1 MKKKETII
9 SQFESSFGKW
19 VIKFRWGIICF
30 TILFVCIA
38 AYGIRFITFNND
50 TRVFFSDKNP
60 QLQALETLEN
70 TYNKITNVL
79 FVIAPRDG
87 DVFTRETLEAVE
99 NLTKESW
106 QIPFSSRVNSITNFQ
121 HIEANGDDIIIEDLI
136 QNAQNFSDYDIEI
149 VRNIALKEPEL
160 VNSLISPTGHVTGVS
175 VNIILPGESI
185 AEVTEVAFASRKLV
199 QEISEKYPQIKIH
212 LTGSVI
218 IDNAFGEVSQRDMS
232 SLVPLMFVILIF
244 IVGLALRS
252 FVGTLSSFVVIL
264 ISMVVG
270 LGFAGWTGIEITSAS
285 VNAPLIILTLAVA
298 DSVHILATLFQHL
311 RQGKSKKEAI
321 VESLRINFQP
331 VFLTS
336 ITTAIGFLTMNFSDA
351 PPFRDLGNIVCMG
364 VLAAFVFSVTFLPA
378 FLAVLPIRITRG
390 YNSSKSVF
398 DRLSEWV
405 IQSGKPIFRG
415 TLISI
420 TILSIGIA
428 QIEFNDDFI
437 KYFSP
442 GMEIRKANDF
452 TEENLSGGDVIE
464 YSLESG
470 EPGGINR
477 PDYLAMVDSF
487 SHWYGQQ
494 SKVVHVSALPNTI
507 KRLHKSMH
515 GDDHTYYVIPDQRD
529 LTAQYLLLYEMSLPY
544 GLDLDDQINVDKSST
559 RMLVSLKNTD
569 ARELR
574 ELDKKARI
582 WLKENAPE
590 NMFTYGSG
598 LSIIWAHISKR
609 NINSMMGASFG
620 ALVLISVLLM
630 FALRSFKHGLLS
642 LVPNLLP
649 PLMAFGAWGLFV
661 GQVGLGLSI
670 VVAMTLGIVVD
681 DTVHFMSKYLR
692 ARREHKMD
700 PVNAVRYSFNTVG
713 TAMWVT
719 TVALM
724 TGFIILTFSGYR
736 MNSDMGLLS
745 ALTIFLAFGL
755 DILLLPVLLLKF
767 DHKSEIISIDKN
779 TKAMKNVKLI
789 PTRHYLKNTGMF
801 LIILFVFIPTF
812 LNGQNA
818 ENKGLEIAREADLR
832 DVGFGD
838 HVTNMV
844 MVLRNKN
851 GKESIRQIRVKTL
864 EVVGDGDKSLV
875 IFDNPRD
882 VKGTAFLNYTH
893 KVGDDDQW
901 LYLPALKRVK
911 RISSQNKSGAF
922 MGSEFAY
929 EDFASQEVEK
939 YTYKWIRDEI
949 YENMDCYIVERY
961 PVDQA
966 NSGYTRQVTWI
977 DKNEYRTW
985 KIDFYDRKNSLL
997 KTLTVNGFNNYQGKY
1012 WRAEKMNMVNHQNN
1026 KSTKLNFSE
1035 YQFGIGLNANDFNTN
1050 SLARVK

>member
-9 SQFESSFGKW
+9 GQFESSFGRW
-19 VIKFRWGIICF
+19 VIKFRWWIICI

-38 AYGIRFITFNND
+38 TYGIRYITFNND

-60 QLQALETLEN
+60 QLQAFESLEN

-79 FVIAPRDG
+79 FVIAPKDG
-87 DVFTRETLEAVE
+87 DVFSRETLAAVE
-99 NLTKESW
+99 DLTKDSW
-106 QIPFSSRVNSITNFQ
+106 HIPFSSRVNSITNFQ
-121 HIEANGDDIIIEDLI
+121 HIEANGDDILIEDLV
-136 QNAQNFSDYDIEI
+136 QNAHNFSDDDIEI
-149 VRNIALKEPEL
+149 VKEVALKEPEL
-160 VNSLISPTGHVTGVS
+160 VNNLISPSGHVTGVS
-175 VNIILPGESI
+175 VNIMLPGESMTEVS
-185 AEVTEVAFASRKLV
+185 EVTSSSRQLIR
-199 QEISEKYPQIKIH
+199 EFNEKYPQIELY

-218 IDNAFGEVSQRDMS
+218 IDNAFGEVSQKDMS

-252 FVGTLSSFVVIL
+252 FVGIISTFVIIL
-264 ISMVVG
+264 ISMFVG
-270 LGFAGWTGIEITSAS
+270 LGFAGWNGMEITSAS

-298 DSVHILATLFQHL
+298 DSVHILATLFHHL
-311 RQGKSKKEAI
+311 RQGKSKREAI
-321 VESLRINFQP
+321 IESLRINFQP

-364 VLAAFVFSVTFLPA
+364 VLAALVFSLTFLPA
-378 FLAVLPIRITRG
+378 FLAVLPIRITSR
-390 YNSSKSVF
+390 NNLSKSVF
-398 DRLSEWV
+398 DKLSEWV
-405 IQSGKPIFRG
+405 IQWRKPIFGG

-420 TILSIGIA
+420 AILSIGIA
-428 QIEFNDDFI
+428 KIEFNDDFI

-442 GMEIRKANDF
+442 GMEIRVANDF
-452 TEENLSGGDVIE
+452 TEEYLSGGDVIE

-477 PDYLAMVDSF
+477 PEYLAVVDSF
-487 SHWYGQQ
+487 SNWYRQQ
-494 SKVVHVSALPNTI
+494 SKVVHVNALPNTI
-507 KRLHKSMH
+507 KRLNKSMH
-515 GDDHTYYVIPDQRD
+515 GDDHAYYAIPQQRD
-529 LTAQYLLLYEMSLPY
+529 LAAQYLLLYEMSLPY
-544 GLDLDDQINVDKSST
+544 GLDLNDQINVDKSST
-559 RMLVSLKNTD
+559 RMLVSLKNAN

-574 ELDKKARI
+574 EMDEKARI
-582 WLKENAPE
+582 WLKENAPV

-620 ALVLISVLLM
+620 ALIIISILLM
-630 FALRSFKHGLLS
+630 FALKSFRHGLLS
-642 LVPNLLP
+642 LAPNLLP
-649 PLMAFGAWGLFV
+649 PLMAFGVWGLFV

-692 ARREHKMD
+692 ARREYNME
-700 PVNAVRYSFNTVG
+700 PINAVRFAFNTVG

-724 TGFIILTFSGYR
+724 AGFMVLTFSGYR
-736 MNSDMGLLS
+736 MNSDMGLVS

-755 DILLLPVLLLKF
+755 DILLLPALLLIF
-767 DHKSEIISIDKN
+767 DVKSKIN

-789 PTRHYLKNTGMF
+789 PVRQYLKNSGTF
-801 LIILFVFIPTF
+801 LILLFALIPICS
-812 LNGQNA
+812 NGQSA
-818 ENKGLEIAREADLR
+818 ENKGLEIARKADLR

-838 HVTNMV
+838 LETNV
-844 MVLRNKN
+844 LMVLKNKN
-851 GKESIRQIRVKTL
+851 GKESTRQIRIRTL

-875 IFDNPRD
+875 IFDNPKD
-882 VKGTAFLNYTH
+882 VKGTAFLNFTH

-911 RISSQNKSGAF
+911 RISSQNKSGSF

-939 YTYKWIRDEI
+939 YTYKWLRDEI
-949 YENMDCYIVERY
+949 YENIECYVVERY

-966 NSGYTRQVTWI
+966 NSGYIRQVTWV
-977 DKNEYRTW
+977 DKKEYRLL
-985 KIDFYDRKNSLL
+985 KVDFYDRKDSLL
-997 KTLTVNGFNNYQGKY
+997 KTLTTDGYHQYQDKY
-1012 WRAEKMNMVNHQNN
+1012 WRAEEMHMLNHQNN
-1026 KSTKLNFSE
+1026 KSTSLKFSD
-1035 YQFGIGLNANDFNTN
+1035 YQFGNGLTENDFNTN